1 MIAINATIM
10 DGVEF
15 WDMER
20 APLALLNP
28 AMIALLQGSSMGRR
42 RGGEYS
48 LSPAQIL
55 SRVLSGTRDRSP

>member
-28 AMIALLQGSSMGRR
+28 AMLPPLRGRSTA
-42 RGGEYS
+42 E
-48 LSPAQIL
+48 LSH
-55 SRVLSGTRDRSP
+55 